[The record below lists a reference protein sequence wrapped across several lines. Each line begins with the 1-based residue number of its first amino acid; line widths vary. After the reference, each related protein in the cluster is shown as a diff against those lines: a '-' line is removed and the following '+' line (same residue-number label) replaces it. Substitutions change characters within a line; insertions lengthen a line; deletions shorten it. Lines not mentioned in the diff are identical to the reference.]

1 MKNNE
6 EEQKA
11 ADGVL
16 SQELLAQDIKEA
28 HRVSDKRI
36 SCQVTGSEML
46 INTKGTNELKDGL
59 SPIPELGE
67 SNNVPQDTSFSV
79 NDLKNPGTK
88 QSIIEVVDLDEGL
101 LSDSDSIDDD
111 ILRDV
116 DAFTS
121 SDSEAEIVGVDYIE
135 T

>member
-1 MKNNE
+1 MENNE
-6 EEQKA
+6 GEQKA
-11 ADGVL
+11 ADGDL
-16 SQELLAQDIKEA
+16 SQDLLAQDLKEA
-28 HRVSDKRI
+28 RRVSDKRI
-36 SCQVTGSEML
+36 SFQVTGSEML
-46 INTKGTNELKDGL
+46 INTKGTYELKEGL

-67 SNNVPQDTSFSV
+67 SYNAPQDTSFSV
-79 NDLKNPGTK
+79 NDLKNPATK

>member
-1 MKNNE
+1 MENNE
-6 EEQKA
+6 GEQKA
-11 ADGVL
+11 ADGDL
-16 SQELLAQDIKEA
+16 SQDLLAQDLKEA
-28 HRVSDKRI
+28 RRVSDKRI
-36 SCQVTGSEML
+36 SFQVTGSEML

-88 QSIIEVVDLDEGL
+88 QSIIEVVDLDEGI

>member
-1 MKNNE
+1 
-6 EEQKA
+6 
-11 ADGVL
+11 
-16 SQELLAQDIKEA
+16 
-28 HRVSDKRI
+28 
-36 SCQVTGSEML
+36 ML

-88 QSIIEVVDLDEGL
+88 QSIIEVVDLDEGI